1 MINRKQTTMY
11 LAIVGMA
18 LLATVMTVSSPTPA
32 LALGHWNLDENF
44 DPNSGFAEDGMDSS
58 GTTDNTNEEDSD
70 EDSSTTA
77 ATTDEDGEEG
87 SEDSSDG
94 SSKKEDSS
102 HVAYDDLQ
110 ACLSDAAGRGSPT
123 AEEVQGCV
131 ESSYAQSDSNE
142 DTSTESGGN
151 DNQDENGVGLPE
163 SISTGN
169 TEDEGNDE
177 DEDDSPILT

>member
-58 GTTDNTNEEDSD
+58 GTTDNTNEEDS
-70 EDSSTTA
+70 TTA
-77 ATTDEDGEEG
+77 ATTDEDEEEG
-87 SEDSSDG
+87 SEDSGDG
-94 SSKKEDSS
+94 SNDKEDSS

-177 DEDDSPILT
+177 DEDDSPIT

>member
-94 SSKKEDSS
+94 SSMKEDSS

-110 ACLSDAAGRGSPT
+110 ACLSDAEGEGSPT
-123 AEEVQGCV
+123 EQEVQDCV
-131 ESSYAQSDSNE
+131 ESSYGEMDSSE
-142 DTSTESGGN
+142 DTPTESAA
-151 DNQDENGVGLPE
+151 
-163 SISTGN
+163 
-169 TEDEGNDE
+169 DE
-177 DEDDSPILT
+177 DEDENSVTENVSTDASEED